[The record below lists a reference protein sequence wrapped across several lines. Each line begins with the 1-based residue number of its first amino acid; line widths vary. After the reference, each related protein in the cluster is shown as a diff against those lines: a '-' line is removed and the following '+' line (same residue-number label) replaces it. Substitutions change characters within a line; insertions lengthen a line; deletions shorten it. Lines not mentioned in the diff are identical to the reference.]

1 MSNLSKCLNQEY
13 DKKALALMVI
23 PFLIASCELLGLD
36 YQDSYDYDY
45 NAGMPS
51 NKIDMSAFEFI
62 KSRTDIFS
70 LLEEAILYAGV
81 ENEFK
86 QSGMTYLLPT
96 NTAFNSET
104 STDLSYF
111 QTHQLTY
118 IDEETGE
125 LVSYAPI
132 SMTAYPK
139 EQVKEFLLYHIVK
152 GKYTFTNLPAE
163 PTWFET
169 VATADTAKINMYLLK
184 DRNPNIVFNNFDGH
198 YKSSIKPRTSN
209 LYNADGSYM
218 HVMDS
223 WLDRPTKEQLN
234 MK

>member
-1 MSNLSKCLNQEY
+1 MKLEY
-13 DKKALALMVI
+13 YKKALALMVI
-23 PFLIASCELLGLD
+23 PFFIASCELLGLD

-45 NAGMPS
+45 SAGMPS

-86 QSGMTYLLPT
+86 QSGVTYLLPT

-223 WLDRPTKEQLN
+223 WWICPTKEQLN

>member
-1 MSNLSKCLNQEY
+1 MKLEY
-13 DKKALALMVI
+13 YKKALALMVI
-23 PFLIASCELLGLD
+23 PFFIASCELLGLD

-45 NAGMPS
+45 SAGMPS

-86 QSGMTYLLPT
+86 QSGVTYLLPT

-111 QTHQLTY
+111 QTHQITY
-118 IDEETGE
+118 IYQESGE
-125 LVSYAPI
+125 VVSYATI

>member
-1 MSNLSKCLNQEY
+1 MKLEY
-13 DKKALALMVI
+13 YKKALALMVI
-23 PFLIASCELLGLD
+23 PFFIASCELLGLD
-36 YQDSYDYDY
+36 YQDSYDYY
-45 NAGMPS
+45 YSAGMPS

-86 QSGMTYLLPT
+86 QSGVTYLLPT

>member
-1 MSNLSKCLNQEY
+1 MKLEY
-13 DKKALALMVI
+13 YKKALALMVI
-23 PFLIASCELLGLD
+23 PFFIASCELLGLD

-45 NAGMPS
+45 SAGMPS

-86 QSGMTYLLPT
+86 QSGVTYLLPT

-198 YKSSIKPRTSN
+198 YKPSIKPRTSN

>member
-1 MSNLSKCLNQEY
+1 MFRLFECCALS
-13 DKKALALMVI
+13 
-23 PFLIASCELLGLD
+23 F
-36 YQDSYDYDY
+36 
-45 NAGMPS
+45 
-51 NKIDMSAFEFI
+51 FERFVL
-62 KSRTDIFS
+62 SFS
-70 LLEEAILYAGV
+70 LKIERFVSDSAEIWICGLY
-81 ENEFK
+81 
-86 QSGMTYLLPT
+86 
-96 NTAFNSET
+96 
-104 STDLSYF
+104 
-111 QTHQLTY
+111 
-118 IDEETGE
+118 
-125 LVSYAPI
+125 
-132 SMTAYPK
+132 MTAYPK

>member
-1 MSNLSKCLNQEY
+1 MKLEY
-13 DKKALALMVI
+13 YKKALALMVI
-23 PFLIASCELLGLD
+23 PFFIASCELLGLD

-45 NAGMPS
+45 SAGMPS

-86 QSGMTYLLPT
+86 QSGVTYLLPT

-223 WLDRPTKEQLN
+223 FLDSPTKEQLN

>member
-1 MSNLSKCLNQEY
+1 MKLEY
-13 DKKALALMVI
+13 YKKALALMVI
-23 PFLIASCELLGLD
+23 PFFIASCELLGLD

-45 NAGMPS
+45 SAGMPS

-86 QSGMTYLLPT
+86 QSGVTYLLPT

-152 GKYTFTNLPAE
+152 GKYTFTNLLAE

>member
-1 MSNLSKCLNQEY
+1 MKQEY
-13 DKKALALMVI
+13 YKKALALMVI
-23 PFLIASCELLGLD
+23 PFFIASCELLGLD

-86 QSGMTYLLPT
+86 QSGVTYLLPT

>member
-1 MSNLSKCLNQEY
+1 MKLEY
-13 DKKALALMVI
+13 YKKALALMVI
-23 PFLIASCELLGLD
+23 PFFIASCELLGLD

-45 NAGMPS
+45 SAGMPS

-86 QSGMTYLLPT
+86 QSGVTYLLPT

-132 SMTAYPK
+132 RMTAYPK

>member
-1 MSNLSKCLNQEY
+1 MKQEY
-13 DKKALALMVI
+13 YKKALALMVI
-23 PFLIASCELLGLD
+23 PLLIASCELLGLD

>member
-1 MSNLSKCLNQEY
+1 MKLEY
-13 DKKALALMVI
+13 YKKALALMVI
-23 PFLIASCELLGLD
+23 PFFIASCELLGLD

-45 NAGMPS
+45 SAGMPS

-86 QSGMTYLLPT
+86 QSGVTYLLPT

-118 IDEETGE
+118 IYEETGE

>member
-1 MSNLSKCLNQEY
+1 MKLEY
-13 DKKALALMVI
+13 YKKALALMVI
-23 PFLIASCELLGLD
+23 PFFIASCELLGLD

-45 NAGMPS
+45 SAGMPS

-86 QSGMTYLLPT
+86 QSGVTYLLPT

-111 QTHQLTY
+111 QTQQLTY

>member
-1 MSNLSKCLNQEY
+1 MKLEY
-13 DKKALALMVI
+13 YKKALALMVI
-23 PFLIASCELLGLD
+23 PFFIASCELLGLD

-45 NAGMPS
+45 SAGMPS

-86 QSGMTYLLPT
+86 QSGVTYLLPT

-118 IDEETGE
+118 IDEETWE

>member
-1 MSNLSKCLNQEY
+1 MKQEY
-13 DKKALALMVI
+13 YTKALALMVI

-45 NAGMPS
+45 SAGMPS

>member
-1 MSNLSKCLNQEY
+1 MKLEY
-13 DKKALALMVI
+13 YKKALALMVI
-23 PFLIASCELLGLD
+23 PFFIASCELLGLD

-45 NAGMPS
+45 SAGMPS

-86 QSGMTYLLPT
+86 QSGVTYLLPT

-132 SMTAYPK
+132 SITAYPK

>member
-1 MSNLSKCLNQEY
+1 MKLEY
-13 DKKALALMVI
+13 YKKALALMVI
-23 PFLIASCELLGLD
+23 PFFIASCELLGLD

-45 NAGMPS
+45 SAGMPS

-132 SMTAYPK
+132 SMTAYSK

>member
-1 MSNLSKCLNQEY
+1 MKLKYCINVLAILGIS
-13 DKKALALMVI
+13 ALVAG
-23 PFLIASCELLGLD
+23 CEVFGLD
-36 YQDSYDYDY
+36 FQDSYDYDY

-51 NKIDMSAFEFI
+51 NKVNMSTYDFI

-70 LLEEAILYAGV
+70 LLGEAIDYAEV
-81 ENEFK
+81 VDEFK
-86 QSGMTYLLPT
+86 RSGMTYLLPT

-111 QTHQLTY
+111 QTHQLSY
-118 IDEETGE
+118 YDEE
-125 LVSYAPI
+125 LDSIISYAPI

-139 EQVKEFLLYHIVK
+139 EQVKEFLLYHIVR
-152 GKYTFTNLPAE
+152 GEYTFTNLPAE

-169 VATADTAKINMYLLK
+169 VASADTAKVNLYLLK

-198 YKSSIKPRTSN
+198 YKSAIKPRTAN
-209 LYNADGSYM
+209 LYNSDGSYM
-218 HVMDS
+218 HVLDS

-234 MK
+234 VE

>member
-1 MSNLSKCLNQEY
+1 MKLEY
-13 DKKALALMVI
+13 YKKALALMVI
-23 PFLIASCELLGLD
+23 PFFIASCELLGLD

-45 NAGMPS
+45 SAGMPS

-86 QSGMTYLLPT
+86 QSGVTYLLPT

-125 LVSYAPI
+125 LVSYAPK

>member
-1 MSNLSKCLNQEY
+1 MKLEY
-13 DKKALALMVI
+13 YKKALALMVI
-23 PFLIASCELLGLD
+23 PFFIASCELLGLD

-45 NAGMPS
+45 SAGMPS

-86 QSGMTYLLPT
+86 QSGVTYLLPT

-209 LYNADGSYM
+209 LYNAEGSYM

>member
-1 MSNLSKCLNQEY
+1 MKLEY
-13 DKKALALMVI
+13 YKKALALMVI
-23 PFLIASCELLGLD
+23 PFFIASCELLGLD

-45 NAGMPS
+45 SAGMPS

-86 QSGMTYLLPT
+86 QSGVTYLLPT

-125 LVSYAPI
+125 LVSYVPI

>member
-1 MSNLSKCLNQEY
+1 MKLEY
-13 DKKALALMVI
+13 YKKALALMVI
-23 PFLIASCELLGLD
+23 PFFIASCELLGLD

-86 QSGMTYLLPT
+86 QSGVTYLLPT

-118 IDEETGE
+118 IDEEIGR
-125 LVSYAPI
+125 A
-132 SMTAYPK
+132 
-139 EQVKEFLLYHIVK
+139 
-152 GKYTFTNLPAE
+152 
-163 PTWFET
+163 
-169 VATADTAKINMYLLK
+169 
-184 DRNPNIVFNNFDGH
+184 
-198 YKSSIKPRTSN
+198 
-209 LYNADGSYM
+209 
-218 HVMDS
+218 HV
-223 WLDRPTKEQLN
+223 
-234 MK
+234 

>member
-1 MSNLSKCLNQEY
+1 MKLEY
-13 DKKALALMVI
+13 YKKALALMVI
-23 PFLIASCELLGLD
+23 PFFIASCELLGLD

-45 NAGMPS
+45 SAGMPS

-86 QSGMTYLLPT
+86 QSGVTYLLPT

-198 YKSSIKPRTSN
+198 YKSSIKPSTSN

>member
-1 MSNLSKCLNQEY
+1 MKLEY
-13 DKKALALMVI
+13 YKKALALMVI
-23 PFLIASCELLGLD
+23 PFFIASCELLGLD

-45 NAGMPS
+45 SAGMPS

-86 QSGMTYLLPT
+86 QSGVTYLLPT

-169 VATADTAKINMYLLK
+169 VATADTAKINTYLLK

>member
-1 MSNLSKCLNQEY
+1 MKQEY
-13 DKKALALMVI
+13 YKKALALMVI

-163 PTWFET
+163 PIWFET

>member
-1 MSNLSKCLNQEY
+1 MKQEY
-13 DKKALALMVI
+13 YKKALALMVI

-81 ENEFK
+81 GNEFK

>member
-1 MSNLSKCLNQEY
+1 MKQEY
-13 DKKALALMVI
+13 YKKALALRAI

-152 GKYTFTNLPAE
+152 GKYTNLPAE

>member
-1 MSNLSKCLNQEY
+1 MKLEY
-13 DKKALALMVI
+13 YKKALALMVI
-23 PFLIASCELLGLD
+23 PFFIASCELLGLD

-45 NAGMPS
+45 SAGMPS

-86 QSGMTYLLPT
+86 QSGVTYLLPT

-198 YKSSIKPRTSN
+198 YKSFIKPRTSN

>member
-1 MSNLSKCLNQEY
+1 MKQEY
-13 DKKALALMVI
+13 YKKALALMVI

-163 PTWFET
+163 PTWFAT

>member
-1 MSNLSKCLNQEY
+1 MKLKHYKTAIVL
-13 DKKALALMVI
+13 LVF
-23 PFLIASCELLGLD
+23 PFLLTNCEVLGLD

-45 NAGMPS
+45 SAGMPS
-51 NKIDMSAFEFI
+51 NRVDMSAFEFI
-62 KSRTDIFS
+62 KSRPDIFS
-70 LLEEAILYAGV
+70 LLQEAILYAGV
-81 ENEFK
+81 ENEYK
-86 QSGMTYLLPT
+86 LSGVTYLLPT

-104 STDLSYF
+104 TTDKSYF
-111 QTHQLTY
+111 QTHQLSYT
-118 IDEETGE
+118 DEATGE

-163 PTWFET
+163 PTWYET
-169 VATADTAKINMYLLK
+169 VAPADTAKVNMYLLK

-198 YKSSIKPRTSN
+198 YKSTIKPRTSN

-234 MK
+234 IQ

>member
-1 MSNLSKCLNQEY
+1 MKLEY
-13 DKKALALMVI
+13 YKKALALMVI
-23 PFLIASCELLGLD
+23 PFFIASCKLLGLD

-45 NAGMPS
+45 SAGMPS

-86 QSGMTYLLPT
+86 QSGVTYLLPT

>member
-1 MSNLSKCLNQEY
+1 MKQEY
-13 DKKALALMVI
+13 YKKALALMVI
-23 PFLIASCELLGLD
+23 PFLIASCELSGLD